1 MSARLCGRRPK
12 RLSFCAESFLFTI
25 SGTCRLADSSYRMR
39 GDPLNEEVL
48 DWVEPDFSCLASVQS
63 YYLSIFKLNSI
74 FPPSLCWTGLIFL
87 SPCTLQALCNHIYA
101 SVWHPVLFAPSVG
114 VMMTRMLK
122 WNHSHPVMIR
132 YISQGHLCPT
142 KGMGDKILSNTKYLM
157 VWYWP

>member
-1 MSARLCGRRPK
+1 MCARLCGRRAK

-63 YYLSIFKLNSI
+63 YYLSIFKPNSI
-74 FPPSLCWTGLIFL
+74 FSPRFTLDRFNLSLSMHTTSFVH
-87 SPCTLQALCNHIYA
+87 HIYA

-122 WNHSHPVMIR
+122 WNRSHPVMIR

>member
-74 FPPSLCWTGLIFL
+74 FPPLFMLDRFNLSLSVHATSFVQSHICKCLTPCAVCSLCWGDDDENAEVKPFPSSYDSLHFTR
-87 SPCTLQALCNHIYA
+87 TLVSYKRHGWQ
-101 SVWHPVLFAPSVG
+101 
-114 VMMTRMLK
+114 
-122 WNHSHPVMIR
+122 
-132 YISQGHLCPT
+132 
-142 KGMGDKILSNTKYLM
+142 NT
-157 VWYWP
+157 